1 MNVQCPSQPPLVETR
16 PPELRIASPGA
27 GEVFIEPQER
37 SQTPDLKIFF
47 FFLNYVCFSRVGGP
61 VLVREARRGRL
72 IPQELE
78 LQEVVSQPTEEEA
91 NPTSL
96 QEHHRA
102 SLSHK

>member
-1 MNVQCPSQPPLVETR
+1 MPLTTTLGGDETSR
-16 PPELRIASPGA
+16 AQNSIAWCWGGVHRTSGA
-27 GEVFIEPQER
+27 KSNTRFK
-37 SQTPDLKIFF
+37 DFFF
-47 FFLNYVCFSRVGGP
+47 FFLNYVCFCKSGVGGP

>member
-1 MNVQCPSQPPLVETR
+1 M
-16 PPELRIASPGA
+16 
-27 GEVFIEPQER
+27 
-37 SQTPDLKIFF
+37 
-47 FFLNYVCFSRVGGP
+47 
-61 VLVREARRGRL
+61 LVREARRGRL